1 MSVIKP
7 RKEKWKNKTKTPNL
21 KTKLTH
27 ALLPWK
33 DLKLEFVIGN
43 ICFRTTP
50 GPNLFGSFTEGAFDF

>member
-7 RKEKWKNKTKTPNL
+7 RKEKWKNKTKPPNL

-33 DLKLEFVIGN
+33 DFKLEFVVGN